1 MVVVAQS
8 VRAPDCGSG
17 GRRFEPGLP
26 PETLDS
32 IRGFYCFKAKFYLQ
46 NFLLASYACEFPNS
60 MALLKSRHPLSFCP
74 VFIFT
79 TPRLE

>member
-1 MVVVAQS
+1 
-8 VRAPDCGSG
+8 
-17 GRRFEPGLP
+17 
-26 PETLDS
+26 
-32 IRGFYCFKAKFYLQ
+32 LQ